1 MSRDVLEGSAQECW
15 CRVATSERSGGSGL
29 LYQCAYDDEWRRN
42 LSHTYTLTH
51 PHTRTCPHTHTYTHT
66 PPPTTHPCGNL
77 GRDAL
82 TEGHA
87 GGSEDERKRKDALAN
102 CFHTRLI
109 RVMPRQARVRIQTHT
124 HAVRCDVAFQTAGPR
139 SRAAR
144 QCMSRKVLLRY
155 VCRVQLG
162 ERVMCLDATQLRH
175 SGVRRALETFFRS
188 VCGNARGRVC
198 PFLHRE
204 CRGIEYT
211 DMPMDRRSARCAS
224 M

>member
-1 MSRDVLEGSAQECW
+1 MAG
-15 CRVATSERSGGSGL
+15 VACSISVPMTTSGAAI
-29 LYQCAYDDEWRRN
+29 Y
-42 LSHTYTLTH
+42 
-51 PHTRTCPHTHTYTHT
+51 HTRTHTHTRTHLHTHTHAHAHTRPHIPTHTHT

-87 GGSEDERKRKDALAN
+87 RSSEDERKRKDALAN

-109 RVMPRQARVRIQTHT
+109 LVMPRQARVRIQTQT
-124 HAVRCDVAFQTAGPR
+124 HAVQCDVAFQTAGPR

-144 QCMSRKVLLRY
+144 QCTGRKVLLRY
-155 VCRVQLG
+155 ACRVQLG

-204 CRGIEYT
+204 CRGIQCT
-211 DMPMDRRSARCAS
+211 DMPMDRRSARCPF

>member
-1 MSRDVLEGSAQECW
+1 M
-15 CRVATSERSGGSGL
+15 

-51 PHTRTCPHTHTYTHT
+51 PHTRTCPYTRTHTHTYPHT
-66 PPPTTHPCGNL
+66 SPTTHPCGNL

-87 GGSEDERKRKDALAN
+87 RSSEDERKRKDALAN
-102 CFHTRLI
+102 CFHARLI
-109 RVMPRQARVRIQTHT
+109 RVMPRQARVRIQTQT
-124 HAVRCDVAFQTAGPR
+124 HAVQCDVAFQTAGPR

-144 QCMSRKVLLRY
+144 QCTGRKVLLRY
-155 VCRVQLG
+155 ACRVQLG

-204 CRGIEYT
+204 CRGIQCT
-211 DMPMDRRSARCAS
+211 DMPMDRRSARCPF

>member
-1 MSRDVLEGSAQECW
+1 MAE
-15 CRVATSERSGGSGL
+15 VACSISVPTTTSGAAI
-29 LYQCAYDDEWRRN
+29 C
-42 LSHTYTLTH
+42 HTCT
-51 PHTRTCPHTHTYTHT
+51 HTRTHLHTHTHAHVHTCPHVPTHL
-66 PPPTTHPCGNL
+66 PRSTHLCGNL

-82 TEGHA
+82 TKGHA
-87 GGSEDERKRKDALAN
+87 QGSADERMRKDALAN

-155 VCRVQLG
+155 ACRVQLG
-162 ERVMCLDATQLRH
+162 ERVMCLDATRLRH
-175 SGVRRALETFFRS
+175 SGVRRALESFFRS
-188 VCGNARGRVC
+188 VCGNARGCVC